1 VLLLLGA
8 LALIFGFLLTAA
20 ERFFCPA
27 LEYIADKLRMPPA
40 VAGATLLSFGNG
52 APDVFTML
60 AAVKQVRAAQL
71 LGAGRHV

>member
-1 VLLLLGA
+1 MLLA
-8 LALIFGFLLTAA
+8 MAVTFGFLLTAA

-27 LEYIADKLRMPPA
+27 LEYIADRLRLPPA

-60 AAVKQVRAAQL
+60 AAVKQARR
-71 LGAGRHV
+71 GSGHG